1 MTNQMLLKF
10 SISDFIGYT
19 NNYKTIFFSQEFIA
33 VMKNKLKRGL
43 EKPKDTGIV
52 NLFSAIAKCA
62 QQTPAASVV
71 HAPGGHGI
79 QPSHPLPS

>member
-1 MTNQMLLKF
+1 M
-10 SISDFIGYT
+10 
-19 NNYKTIFFSQEFIA
+19 
-33 VMKNKLKRGL
+33 MKNKLKRGL

-79 QPSHPLPS
+79 QTSHPLPT